1 MTLQWNTDA
10 AAGSLWRRQ
19 FTFYVNGD
27 GGPLIDLTGLTWEF
41 VVRPNTT
48 DTTSPALISVTT
60 TPSAQGSITVDLP
73 TSTLTVTLTPAATAP
88 LKKTGYFLALWS
100 APADT
105 STRTLWVSGAFNA
118 FLAPLP

>member
-10 AAGSLWRRQ
+10 AAGSLWQRQ

-41 VVRPNTT
+41 VIRPDVT

-73 TSTLTVTLTPAATAP
+73 RSTLTVTLTPAATAL
-88 LKKTGYFLALWS
+88 LKKGAYPLALWS

-105 STRTLWVSGAFNA
+105 STRTLWVSGMFNSV
-118 FLAPLP
+118 LAALP